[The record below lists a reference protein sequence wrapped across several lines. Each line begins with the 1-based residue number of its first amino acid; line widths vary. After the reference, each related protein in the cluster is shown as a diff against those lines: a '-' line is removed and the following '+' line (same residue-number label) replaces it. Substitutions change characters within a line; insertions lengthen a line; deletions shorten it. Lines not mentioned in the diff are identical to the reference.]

1 MNIATPLRQ
10 VNPAEWPSRGRAAL
24 RVLLSYYVLNGAM
37 GALGLFLVSTLV
49 HALFGQAA
57 AAAAVVGVIA
67 TIPPDMASPLRGK
80 TSHMAMAPLIGLPL
94 FFAVQLLRPHPLE
107 LGLLLVAA
115 TFLSFLGMAWGKRGA
130 PVAIAV
136 MFSVVF
142 SMSTPA
148 ASSLAEAL
156 QRTGFFALGA
166 VLYVLYSVA
175 SNTLCNARYRTLLTA
190 DLLLTMA
197 ALMRAQA
204 NRFTPLDPDSAV
216 SAEGGE
222 LSELLRQ
229 QAALADQLQ
238 NTRDIVLE
246 SPRTPRRQRRAGMLL
261 AMLEMR
267 DHLVASE
274 LDLDQ
279 VREDAGHHAVLNE
292 VRDIIEQM
300 AKDLTHLADAL
311 FTGRLPSPP
320 VDHASRLAALRLGA
334 HLATADRAELVD
346 SAEQGPPKAG
356 ATDSNSGRAG
366 LVRALAY
373 RLTHLNNGVQELG
386 ALARGTRSPDL
397 TLVRNN
403 WRLFVSP
410 TDWSWRPFLS
420 LWAWRAP
427 ALRHAIRAAL
437 AVGTGYTIATLLP
450 WGSHDYWVLLTIVV
464 VLRGS
469 LAQTLERRDARV
481 AGTVLGSLLAVGL
494 LVLHPPSFVLLLT
507 VTVAQGVAHGFAL
520 RRYLITAVA
529 ASVLGLV
536 QAHLLFAGTSPTFAF
551 FERVGDT
558 LLGAALSWAF
568 CYVLP
573 SWERGQLAALIRRNL
588 TAQAQHVRMALA
600 ASALHE
606 IDTQPELAWRLA
618 RREAYD
624 SLSALVLATER
635 SLAEP
640 RAVRPPIALLEHMQ
654 AHGYQLLAQLSAAKS
669 MLLLRRDQLR
679 LDEIE
684 VPLMHAATHI
694 EHTLTGEPGNKGPSR
709 VSFTANVPTSI
720 EALPDPFENDIS
732 PWLIR
737 RLELAHELAQQMRAD
752 ADQALEQLGRVNTKF
767 TPA

>member
-1 MNIATPLRQ
+1 MNIATPLRRL
-10 VNPAEWPSRGRAAL
+10 NPAEWPNRGRAAL
-24 RVLLSYYVLNGAM
+24 RVMLSYYVLNGAM

-94 FFAVQLLRPHPLE
+94 FLAVQLLRPHPLE

-166 VLYVLYSVA
+166 VLYVLYSVV

-204 NRFTPLDPDSAV
+204 NRFTPRVPDSAV
-216 SAEGGE
+216 PAAGAE

-246 SPRTPRRQRRAGMLL
+246 SPRTPRRQSRAGMLL

-279 VREDAGHHAVLNE
+279 VREDAGHHAVLNK
-292 VRDIIEQM
+292 VREILEQM

-311 FTGRLPSPP
+311 FTGRLPSAP

-334 HLATADRAELVD
+334 NLGTADRAESD
-346 SAEQGPPKAG
+346 DAADIAPTT
-356 ATDSNSGRAG
+356 ATEFNSGRAG
-366 LVRALAY
+366 LVRGLAY

-386 ALARGTRSPDL
+386 ALASGTRSPDL

-694 EHTLTGEPGNKGPSR
+694 EHALTGESSNKTASR
-709 VSFTANVPTSI
+709 LSLAANMPTSI

-752 ADQALEQLGRVNTKF
+752 ADQALEQLAPKVG
-767 TPA
+767 

>member
-1 MNIATPLRQ
+1 MNMAAILRWFD
-10 VNPAEWPSRGRAAL
+10 PAHWPNRGRAAM
-24 RVLLSYYVLNGAM
+24 RTLLSYYVLNGAM
-37 GALGLFLVSTLV
+37 CAFGLFLISTVV
-49 HALFGQAA
+49 HALFGEAA

-67 TIPPDMASPLRGK
+67 TIPPDMAAPLRGK
-80 TSHMAMAPLIGLPL
+80 ATHMAIAPLIGLPL
-94 FFAVQLLRPHPLE
+94 FLAVQLLRAHPVE
-107 LGLLLVAA
+107 LGLLLVPA
-115 TFLSFLGMAWGKRGA
+115 TFMSFLGMAWGKRGA

-148 ASSLAEAL
+148 SANLAEAL

-166 VLYVLYSVA
+166 ALYVLYSVL
-175 SNTLCNARYRTLLTA
+175 SNTLCNARYRAQLIA

-204 NRFTPLDPDSAV
+204 NRFAPKSADSAPLP
-216 SAEGGE
+216 EGGE
-222 LSELLRQ
+222 LSELLRR

-246 SPRTPRRQRRAGMLL
+246 SPRTPRRQRLAGMLL

-267 DHLVASE
+267 DQLVASE

-279 VREDAGHHAVLNE
+279 VREDAGHHAVLHD
-292 VRDIIEQM
+292 VRQMLQQM
-300 AKDLTHLADAL
+300 AQDLAQLADAL
-311 FTGRLPSPP
+311 LTGRMPALPA
-320 VDHASRLAALRLGA
+320 DHGARLAALRLDEQA
-334 HLATADRAELVD
+334 DTADHTDTEP
-346 SAEQGPPKAG
+346 GTPPN
-356 ATDSNSGRAG
+356 TGRAG
-366 LVRALAY
+366 LVRGLAY
-373 RLTHLNNGVQELG
+373 RLTHLNDGVQELG
-386 ALARGTRSPDL
+386 ALARGEAKPDL

-437 AVGTGYTIATLLP
+437 AIGTGYTIAALLP
-450 WGSHDYWVLLTIVV
+450 WGSHEYWVLLTIVV

-494 LVLHPPSFVLLLT
+494 LVMHPPSFVLLLS
-507 VTVAQGVAHGFAL
+507 VTVAQGVAHGFAM

-551 FERVGDT
+551 IERVGDT
-558 LLGAALSWAF
+558 LLGAGLAWAF

-573 SWERGQLAALIRRNL
+573 SWERGQLASLVRRNL
-588 TAQAQHVRMALA
+588 TAQAQHVRMALGV
-600 ASALHE
+600 SALHD

-684 VPLMHAATHI
+684 IPLMHAASRI
-694 EHTLTGEPGNKGPSR
+694 EQILTGEAGSSTPMPPSLA
-709 VSFTANVPTSI
+709 ANMPTSI

-737 RLELAHELAQQMRAD
+737 RLELAMDLARKMRSD
-752 ADQALEQLGRVNTKF
+752 ADQALEQLTSSKARS
-767 TPA
+767 